1 MKKLLFI
8 FIIILCGCS
17 KSDTPHKTTESRDAS
32 RKAVPPAQKISE
44 SPVYETEETLG
55 EAQTPLL
62 DDGINRVSNINLACS
77 RISGTALNPG
87 EEFSFNASVGRRS
100 YENGWLDAPVIING
114 EKSYG
119 AGGGV
124 CQVSTTLYMAAV
136 NAGFTVTEHHS
147 HSEPVAYAPADFDAT
162 VVYGAKDMKFV
173 NSSENPV
180 FLYAWTGNGK
190 VFSKIIKK
198 TLDNTSS

>member
-62 DDGINRVSNINLACS
+62 DDGINRVLNINLACS
-77 RISGTALNPG
+77 HISGTALNPG
-87 EEFSFNASVGRRS
+87 EEFSFNASVGGENVMVQYLRPSSLNHTYVIYTPEKVFMKDIRRLNTVTMIS
-100 YENGWLDAPVIING
+100 
-114 EKSYG
+114 
-119 AGGGV
+119 
-124 CQVSTTLYMAAV
+124 YMACLLLGAAV
-136 NAGFTVTEHHS
+136 IMYISRRTYSPIENLVKLLTGG
-147 HSEPVAYAPADFDAT
+147 EPQS
-162 VVYGAKDMKFV
+162 GAR
-173 NSSENPV
+173 
-180 FLYAWTGNGK
+180 
-190 VFSKIIKK
+190 
-198 TLDNTSS
+198 